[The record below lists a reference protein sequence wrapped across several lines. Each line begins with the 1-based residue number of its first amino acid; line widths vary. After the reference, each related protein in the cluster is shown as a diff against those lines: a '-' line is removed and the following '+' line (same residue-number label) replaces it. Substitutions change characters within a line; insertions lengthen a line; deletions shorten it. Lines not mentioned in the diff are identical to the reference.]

1 MLLRAKMLLAE
12 SFIKSRTDPTVVGIM
27 LPRLHSALTVSTY
40 PHQPIAQSSS
50 SRTLQYGFDDDKL
63 M

>member
-1 MLLRAKMLLAE
+1 MLLAE

-27 LPRLHSALTVSTY
+27 LPRLHGALTVSTY
-40 PHQPIAQSSS
+40 PHQPIAQSTPAVPYS
-50 SRTLQYGFDDDKL
+50 TALIQL